1 MVKYV
6 PDDLEQIFKVLL
18 SQNEACIERTS
29 IVMLPEI
36 FVVPCII
43 DLTTTG
49 LETDHPRTYKACPGV
64 CITHHTNRTRYVF
77 VLFILFMK

>member
-6 PDDLEQIFKVLL
+6 PDDLEQIFEVLL

-43 DLTTTG
+43 ELTTTG
-49 LETDHPRTYKACPGV
+49 LETDHHVLVWPATTVPPSALGEEKEGRSSG
-64 CITHHTNRTRYVF
+64 TRD
-77 VLFILFMK
+77 